1 MSMAIRHGLH
11 LQKAG
16 KLAVKYGD
24 EVANV
29 GGLTAKGAARAC
41 FVAGTLIHTK
51 DGLKAI
57 EEIQVGEHVWSHSEW
72 DEGESSYRKV
82 ANTFQF
88 GEKEIWEVEVGTMD
102 GRQETYR
109 ATGNHPFWVENDS
122 EDDHWVAAELL
133 KAGETLRL
141 ADGSAAHVITT
152 RNTGEMEPVYNFEV
166 EGFHTYHIGELGVW
180 VHNTQFK
187 VTILSIMKIYILLG
201 NKNH

>member
-133 KAGETLRL
+133 SWRNSTPRRRQRRTRHHHPQYRRDGECL
-141 ADGSAAHVITT
+141 
-152 RNTGEMEPVYNFEV
+152 
-166 EGFHTYHIGELGVW
+166 
-180 VHNTQFK
+180 
-187 VTILSIMKIYILLG
+187 
-201 NKNH
+201 